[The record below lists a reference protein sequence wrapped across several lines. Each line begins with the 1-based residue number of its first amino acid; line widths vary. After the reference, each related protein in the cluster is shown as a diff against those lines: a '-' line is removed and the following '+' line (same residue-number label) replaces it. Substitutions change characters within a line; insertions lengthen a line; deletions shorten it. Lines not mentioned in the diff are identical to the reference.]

1 MHRVIQNSPEYQ
13 KIKDRLEYAI
23 NGTNDGLWDWDLTTN
38 EVYFSPRWKSML
50 GYEEDELEN
59 KLETWEKHVHPEDLK
74 QALADIEKSH
84 SDPNFEYNTIHRLRH
99 KDGSWVW
106 VLDRGQTYFDESGK
120 AVRMVGFHTDITT
133 IKQYEQELKEKDEV
147 MIAQSRH
154 AAMGEMMSM
163 IAHQWRQPISVI
175 SMEANNVL
183 MDIELDSLEPQI
195 LKESMEGILH
205 QVAELSKTIDD
216 FRDFFKPDQE
226 VSQTTLRDVL
236 QDALTIIGKSLENNG
251 IKLIVD
257 VDEDATIT
265 THTRE
270 LMHVFINIIKNAKE
284 MLLEKKI
291 ANKKIVVVIKKQAQ
305 CYSITICDNAG
316 GVCPTIV
323 DKIFEP
329 YFTTKEQTN
338 GTGLGLYMSKVIVE
352 KHLLGSIGAYNMN
365 DGACFEIH
373 LPRDY
378 QQEKRG

>member
-1 MHRVIQNSPEYQ
+1 MDRVIQNTPEYQ

-23 NGTNDGLWDWDLTTN
+23 NGTSDGLWDWDLTTN
-38 EVYFSPRWKSML
+38 EVYFSPRWKAML
-50 GYEEDELEN
+50 GYQESELEN
-59 KLETWEKHVHPEDLK
+59 KLETWEKLVHPEDLK
-74 QALADIEKSH
+74 QALIDIEKSH
-84 SDPNFEYNTIHRLRH
+84 SDPSFEYNTIHRLRH

-106 VLDRGQTYFDESGK
+106 VLDRGQTYFDKNGK
-120 AVRMVGFHTDITT
+120 AIRMVGFHTDITK

-183 MDIELDSLEPQI
+183 MDIELESIDAQT

-205 QVAELSKTIDD
+205 QAGELSKTIDD

-226 VSQTTLRDVL
+226 ISKGDLKAIL
-236 QDALTIIGKSLENNG
+236 QDALAMIGKSLENNR
-251 IKLIVD
+251 IKLILD
-257 VDEDATIT
+257 IDEDTQIT

-284 MLLEKKI
+284 ILVEK
-291 ANKKIVVVIKKQAQ
+291 AVPHKKIVVVMKKQPT
-305 CYSITICDNAG
+305 CYSITMCDNAG
-316 GVCPTIV
+316 GVCPSII
-323 DKIFEP
+323 DKIFDP

-338 GTGLGLYMSKVIVE
+338 GTGLGLYMSKVIIE
-352 KHLLGSIGAYNMN
+352 KHLLGSIMAYNMH

-373 LPRDY
+373 LPLKY
-378 QQEKRG
+378 PKENKR